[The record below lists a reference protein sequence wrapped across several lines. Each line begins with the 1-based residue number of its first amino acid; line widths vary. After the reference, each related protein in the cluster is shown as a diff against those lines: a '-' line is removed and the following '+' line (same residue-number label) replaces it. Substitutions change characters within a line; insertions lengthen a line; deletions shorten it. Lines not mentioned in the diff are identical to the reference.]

1 MTFYVQ
7 FADDKELD
15 VIATFGSPQNPD
27 DYQNYGEIDDVDP
40 RLTDY
45 LKRLDPE
52 VVVPEAEPEA
62 VSKTAT
68 DEAQPAEPAAGDK

>member
-1 MTFYVQ
+1 MTVYVQ

-45 LKRLDPE
+45 LKRLDPAAVAPE
-52 VVVPEAEPEA
+52 VVQET
-62 VSKTAT
+62 VSETAT
-68 DEAQPAEPAAGDK
+68 DESQPAEPAAGDK

>member
-7 FADDKELD
+7 FADDKESE

-45 LKRLDPE
+45 LKRLDPAAVAPE
-52 VVVPEAEPEA
+52 VVQET
-62 VSKTAT
+62 VSETAT
-68 DEAQPAEPAAGDK
+68 GESQPAEHTDGDN